1 MASLYQRF
9 TGKINTNNSFPHP
22 PEASR
27 LLGGQVPEEDNKA
40 GKSPHHPSSRPPV
53 QFRKRNACEDEDVRI
68 ALLFPFYAM
77 TLFCIGDDIL
87 NFCVFFIGHA

>member
-9 TGKINTNNSFPHP
+9 SGKINTNNSFPHP

-40 GKSPHHPSSRPPV
+40 GKSPHHPPSRPPV
-53 QFRKRNACEDEDVRI
+53 QYRKRNACEDEDVRI
-68 ALLFPFYAM
+68 ALLFP
-77 TLFCIGDDIL
+77 
-87 NFCVFFIGHA
+87 